1 MAFLE
6 VKDLEVYYGK
16 ACALSD
22 VSFTIE
28 QGKCVGVIGSNGAG
42 KTTLLDSILGMTD
55 WHGEIL
61 FNGESL
67 RKLPPR
73 EIVKRK
79 VGYAPERGSIFPDM
93 SVKDNLLVGA
103 YLNRKNIDKNLGTV
117 FGLFPRLEERQKQQ
131 ANTLSGGERQMLSLG
146 RAFMTEPKLILLD
159 EPTLG
164 LAPIVIGHISEAIK
178 NLKKT
183 GFTILIAEQNASFTI
198 EHAERICILERGTI
212 TKEGTAEEL
221 GQEEYIREAYFGK

>member
-16 ACALSD
+16 ACAISN
-22 VSFTIE
+22 VSFSIDE
-28 QGKCVGVIGSNGAG
+28 GKCVGIIGSNGAG
-42 KTTLLDSILGMTD
+42 KTTLLDSILGITD
-55 WHGEIL
+55 WRGEII

-79 VGYAPERGSIFPDM
+79 VGYAPERGSIFPGM

-103 YLNRKNIDKNLGTV
+103 YLNRSNIDQNLNNV
-117 FGLFPRLEERQKQQ
+117 FELFPRLEERQKQQ
-131 ANTLSGGERQMLSLG
+131 ADTLSGGERQMLALG
-146 RAFMTEPKLILLD
+146 RAFMLEPKLILLD

-164 LAPIVIGHISEAIK
+164 LAPIVIGHISEAVRS
-178 NLKKT
+178 LKKT

-198 EHAERICILERGTI
+198 EHAETIHILERGAI
-212 TKEGTAEEL
+212 TASGTAEEL
-221 GQEEYIREAYFGK
+221 GKEDYIREAYFGE